1 MDLSLLPDFITETTE
16 HLEEMETCLLQLEK
30 NQNDREALDNVF
42 RTAHS
47 IKGNAEY
54 IGISGMSALSHNLEN
69 LLEILRMNPDQ
80 LRVQVVEVLFQV
92 KDRLAQLLNDL
103 SKDQIET
110 TPIDDLL
117 EALGVLT
124 SSSVTDKQ
132 DLTEN
137 PGPLDGSI
145 TTELKQLLVETA
157 RSEVSEDSRLR
168 MAEIIDI
175 LLAES
180 DDEETLAVYS
190 HLKDQVQ
197 NMLFSDDAGDMLAEL
212 NKLLDT
218 QLRESQGEVSSEE
231 PEVFTYADEADE
243 ELFIIYIEHLKE
255 NLSLI
260 NTINDEIK
268 KTDEYADLLSQ
279 HSETLESLKSSANY
293 MDYRRLVRIYDKWA
307 AEVEKFREDLFLADD
322 DTFHQFID
330 TGVPDYI
337 ATVIGFFPQ
346 CSKILK
352 ALSKSPQSEN
362 IKQESITAMEISPD
376 EYPVPVSIEEPYETE
391 ADNNS
396 DKTAFSY
403 VEPAN
408 IHESEAEEY
417 EADVRQAVSVGS
429 DDSDMI
435 VKQSIRVDS
444 RKIDVLMNQAG
455 ELVVSRAGF
464 AQLFNDMMVFQ
475 HEVQDSG
482 GLSIRDMKNLKGLIF
497 KLNESIMSLGRVAN
511 ELQDGVMK
519 VRMLPISRLFN
530 RYPRLV
536 RDLVHGKEKEIRL
549 DISGEE
555 TELDKMVIE
564 AIADPVVHIIRNAI
578 DHGAETVS
586 ERIEAGK
593 PEACVLKL
601 DAYHESN
608 HVVVEILD
616 DGRGI
621 DTERIKAAALKNLS
635 MSPEEL
641 SLLSRRALIGM
652 ITLPGFT
659 TSETITTTSGRG
671 VGMDVV
677 KSNIEKLNGTLDIDS
692 IKGQGTRIRIK
703 IPLTLAIIKALLVKT
718 GSEIF
723 TIPLTA
729 VEETLQ
735 IFESDI
741 STIEGVEVFKLRD
754 SILPLL
760 RLSKLLNLK
769 SGTNGSSTYVV
780 VVNTGSKQTGLV
792 VDELLG
798 QEETVIKPLVDY
810 LQENSGFSGAT
821 ILGDGSISL
830 ILDIY
835 ELINLS
841 IASKTGRKNMTV
853 TGISGTDEGYTGDS
867 GRTLH

>member
-1 MDLSLLPDFITETTE
+1 MDQSLLSDFITETTE
-16 HLEEMETCLLQLEK
+16 HLEEMETCLLRLEK
-30 NQNDREALDNVF
+30 DQNDREALDNVF

-69 LLEILRMNPDQ
+69 LLEVLRQSPDQ

-92 KDRLAQLLNDL
+92 KDRLAKLLSDL
-103 SKDQIET
+103 SKDQKET

-117 EALGVLT
+117 EKLDNVLSNPRDIDIQVVSEKTDSSEEAL
-124 SSSVTDKQ
+124 S
-132 DLTEN
+132 
-137 PGPLDGSI
+137 
-145 TTELKQLLVETA
+145 TELKQLLVETA
-157 RSEVSEDSRLR
+157 RSDVQEDSRLK
-168 MAEIIDI
+168 MVGILDG
-175 LLAES
+175 LLANCN
-180 DDEETLAVYS
+180 DEKNLTVYTR
-190 HLKDQVQ
+190 LKDQVQ

-212 NKLLDT
+212 NRLLD
-218 QLRESQGEVSSEE
+218 SQVRGSQCEGGPKEAE
-231 PEVFTYADEADE
+231 AFTYADEADE
-243 ELFIIYIEHLKE
+243 ELFVIYIEHLKE

-260 NTINDEIK
+260 NTINEELK
-268 KTDEYADLLSQ
+268 KTDEYADLLNQ
-279 HSETLESLKSSANY
+279 LSETLESLKSSANY
-293 MDYRRLVRIYDKWA
+293 MDYRRLVRIYEKWA
-307 AEVEKFREDLFLADD
+307 ADVESFREDLFVADNED
-322 DTFHQFID
+322 FHQFTAKGIPNNIS
-330 TGVPDYI
+330 TI
-337 ATVIGFFPQ
+337 ISFFPQ
-346 CSKILK
+346 CAKSLK
-352 ALSKSPQSEN
+352 ALEVIPIPGI
-362 IKQESITAMEISPD
+362 IKEEPGTVIDLSQD
-376 EYPVPVSIEEPYETE
+376 EYPAPVFTEEPSGTE
-391 ADNNS
+391 A
-396 DKTAFSY
+396 KTKSEGAPFSY
-403 VEPAN
+403 VDSDN
-408 IHESEAEEY
+408 DTFSHEDETNVQP
-417 EADVRQAVSVGS
+417 DNTTVST
-429 DDSDMI
+429 DDSDRI
-435 VKQSIRVDS
+435 LKQSIRVDS

-464 AQLFNDMMVFQ
+464 AQLYNDMMEFQ

-482 GLSIRDMKNLKGLIF
+482 GLSPREIKNLKGLIF
-497 KLNESIMSLGRVAN
+497 NLNESIMSLGRVAN

-578 DHGAETVS
+578 DHGAETIS

-621 DTERIKAAALKNLS
+621 DPDRIKAAAAKNLS
-635 MSPEEL
+635 MSREEL
-641 SLLSRRALIGM
+641 GRLNRRELIEL
-652 ITLPGFT
+652 ITRPGFS

-718 GSEIF
+718 GDETF

-735 IFESDI
+735 IFGSEI

-760 RLSKLLNLK
+760 RLSELLNIK
-769 SGTNGSSTYVV
+769 SGTDRAGSTYIV

-792 VDELLG
+792 VDALLG

-841 IASKTGRKNMTV
+841 IVSKTGKKRMASMD
-853 TGISGTDEGYTGDS
+853 ISGEGYSGDS